1 MKNKYSGR
9 ITTLLDQVRPKLA
22 ATHRIEFKNVFGA
35 VGGYV
40 DGRIFISCGTF
51 GIALRLPP
59 NVLEVLFEEQGARRL
74 RYFPKGH
81 IKKEYAVIPGR
92 ILKDASEVGRLLDE
106 SVRYVLATLTYAV
119 AMRG

>member
-1 MKNKYSGR
+1 MKNKYAGR
-9 ITTLLDQVRPKLA
+9 IATLLDQARPKLA
-22 ATHRIEFKNVFGA
+22 ATHRIEFRDVFGA
-35 VGGYV
+35 VGGYA

-74 RYFPKGH
+74 RYFLKGH

-106 SVRYVLATLTYAV
+106 SVRYVLATLTHAV